1 MTLPKPRAAIAAL
14 PAYVPGA
21 RSSGTG
27 APPIKL
33 SSNEVAFAP
42 LPSVRE
48 AIAVAGE
55 FTNRYPDMVA
65 SEVAEGIAA
74 RWSVGAQPVGAQPVG
89 AESVVVAGGS
99 VAVLGHA
106 LHAYCDPGDEVVHAW
121 RSFEAYPIL
130 TQIAG
135 AVSVRV
141 ALDPD
146 ARHDLAAMADA
157 ITPRTKVVLLCTPN
171 NPTGPAIRRDE
182 FEWLMAVV
190 PRGVV
195 VVLDE
200 AYAEFV
206 RDPAAVDGRTALAA
220 HPNLLVMRTFSKAYG
235 LAGLRVGY
243 AIGTPSLV
251 APIRACVTPFSVS
264 GVAQA
269 AALASLA
276 AEDEL
281 LARVDAVVAERA
293 RVLSQLAEDGW
304 RVPDA
309 QGNFVWLAAG
319 AKTGA
324 LATYLE
330 GRAPS
335 ILVRPFSG
343 EGVRI
348 TVGSPQENDHLVA
361 ALAAYPDRF

>member
-1 MTLPKPRAAIAAL
+1 MTLPEPRAAIAAL

-21 RSSGTG
+21 RASGTG
-27 APPIKL
+27 AAPVKL

-48 AIAVAGE
+48 AIAAAGE

-65 SEVAEGIAA
+65 SEVTEAVAA
-74 RWSVGAQPVGAQPVG
+74 RWSLGAASSEAP
-89 AESVVVAGGS
+89 SVVVAGGS
-99 VAVLGHA
+99 VAVLGHT
-106 LHAYCDPGDEVVHAW
+106 LHAYCDPGDEVVYAW

-130 TQIAG
+130 AQIAG

-141 ALDPD
+141 ALGVD
-146 ARHDLAAMADA
+146 ARHDLAAMANA

-171 NPTGPAIRRDE
+171 NPTGPAIRLDE
-182 FEWLMAVV
+182 FESFMAAV

-206 RDPAAVDGRTALAA
+206 RDPAAVDGRAVLAD
-220 HPNLLVMRTFSKAYG
+220 HPNLLVTRTFSKAYG

-243 AIGTPSLV
+243 AVGAARLG

-276 AEDEL
+276 AEREL
-281 LARVDAVVAERA
+281 LDRVDAVVAERGRVVA
-293 RVLSQLAEDGW
+293 RLSGDGW
-304 RVPDA
+304 HVPEP

-324 LATYLE
+324 LATFLQAQ
-330 GRAPS
+330 APS

-348 TVGSPQENDHLVA
+348 TVGSPQENDHVLA

>member
-1 MTLPKPRAAIAAL
+1 MTLPKPRDAIAAL

-21 RSSGTG
+21 RSSGAE
-27 APPIKL
+27 APPVKL

-48 AIAVAGE
+48 AIAGAGE
-55 FTNRYPDMVA
+55 FANRYPDMVA

-74 RWSVGAQPVGAQPVG
+74 RWSVG

-106 LHAYCDPGDEVVHAW
+106 LHAYCDPGDEVVYAW

-135 AVSVRV
+135 ATSVRV
-141 ALDPD
+141 ALSPD
-146 ARHDLAAMADA
+146 ARHDLAAMANA
-157 ITPRTKVVLLCTPN
+157 LTPRTKVVLLCTPN
-171 NPTGPAIRRDE
+171 NPTGPAIRREE
-182 FEWLMAVV
+182 FESFMAVV
-190 PRGVV
+190 PGGVV

-206 RDPAAVDGRTALAA
+206 RDPAAVDGRAVLAA
-220 HPNLLVMRTFSKAYG
+220 HPNLLVTRTFSKAYG

-243 AIGTPSLV
+243 AVGTPSLV

-269 AALASLA
+269 AAIASLA

-281 LARVDAVVAERA
+281 FARVDAVVIERE
-293 RVLSQLAEDGW
+293 RVVTRLAADGW
-304 RVPDA
+304 SPPDA
-309 QGNFVWLAAG
+309 QGNFV
-319 AKTGA
+319 
-324 LATYLE
+324 
-330 GRAPS
+330 
-335 ILVRPFSG
+335 
-343 EGVRI
+343 
-348 TVGSPQENDHLVA
+348 
-361 ALAAYPDRF
+361 